1 MEALGW
7 RGEERQD
14 AQRPGKTLEQV
25 NADFMSGIVV
35 RKAEPQFS
43 IYGFIFKQ

>member
-14 AQRPGKTLEQV
+14 AQRPGKTFEQV
-25 NADFMSGIVV
+25 NEDFMSGIVV
-35 RKAEPQFS
+35 RKAEPQVS
-43 IYGFIFKQ
+43 IYRFIF